1 MIAVLD
7 LGFGNVASV
16 LNMLKKIGV
25 SASLANNKESI
36 LLSKGIILPG
46 VGSFD
51 SCMKLLK
58 KDIQLFK
65 ELEKKVL
72 IEKVP
77 FLGICIGMQML
88 FDTSDEGEEHG
99 LGWISGR
106 VNKFSFE
113 DAKIKIPHMGWCE
126 LTPENNG
133 GGIIDEDIKS
143 RFYFVHSYY
152 AQCYDPLSSI
162 ATANYGGKV
171 FTAAVNYKN
180 IYGVQFH
187 PEKSHKFGLGLLNQ
201 FSRLIDVQT

>member
-16 LNMLKKIGV
+16 TNMLKKTGV
-25 SASLANNKESI
+25 SACLADTKESI
-36 LLSKGIILPG
+36 LSSNGIILPG

-58 KDIQLFK
+58 KDIQLFE
-65 ELEKKVL
+65 ELQKKVL

-88 FDTSDEGEEHG
+88 FEISDEGEEPG

-113 DAKIKIPHMGWCE
+113 DTKIKIPHMGWCE

-133 GGIIDEDIKS
+133 GGIIEQDTKS

-152 AQCYDPLSSI
+152 AQCDDPVTSI
-162 ATANYGGKV
+162 ATANYGGKA

-180 IYGVQFH
+180 IFGVQFH
-187 PEKSHKFGLGLLNQ
+187 PEKSHKFGLALLKK
-201 FSRLIDVQT
+201 FSRLADV